1 MTVVQEVKPP
11 LIMSDSELISALLKN
26 DRAVQ
31 KEFYE
36 EYYPVF
42 WGIAIRYAKNNAQAK
57 EMLQCGF
64 VNVMTKINAF
74 KQNTSLIFSE
84 WIKHEFVKFCV
95 EFIRNIRSEYYVAS
109 TVRVTDSASVK
120 NYDLFADNV
129 LTDFKNVDYEV
140 LIKSLQQ
147 LVPSQRLIFN
157 LNVVEEYDLRKA
169 ADLLEASEQTAKSNL
184 EKARYNLQK
193 NIDKNNKSLK
203 DEQFV

>member
-1 MTVVQEVKPP
+1 
-11 LIMSDSELISALLKN
+11 MSDSELISALLKN